1 MQKIVTIVALICAVA
16 FQVNAQNTESEI
28 LNFDP
33 LLQWGCSIAD
43 VQQHMQKKEWW
54 QDGNAQLEYWEDP
67 FQSWYKWYWVDAE
80 NQVTEQYLFET
91 EDGQNLRYVICIC
104 WNNNVSV
111 AKFIVTLYRQGFH
124 ITGENV
130 EFDGESFV
138 RFLSAD
144 GETEALYNTDADGY
158 SQAIYRPF
166 KSQPITEFPYSQG
179 FENGLDSWTV
189 IDANKDGY
197 TWAVRSNDDTDIT
210 AHSGDRIAASYSW
223 VEAPVQ
229 ADEYLVSPEIVLPAD
244 KKVTLSWWFCVNP
257 KYPEDKYEVML
268 WGNDTGRTTLV
279 DITPTAEQGDWT
291 QRTLDLSA
299 YAGQSIWLAFHH
311 YGYNNNYIAL
321 DDILITV
328 SDPTGIQNLTAED
341 VNSKSSNS
349 KWFDLQGRPLSGKPT
364 HCGLYINNGRKVAM
378 HK

>member
-111 AKFIVTLYRQGFH
+111 AKFILTLYRQGFH

-197 TWAVRSNDDTDIT
+197 TWAVCRLTN
-210 AHSGDRIAASYSW
+210 
-223 VEAPVQ
+223 
-229 ADEYLVSPEIVLPAD
+229 
-244 KKVTLSWWFCVNP
+244 
-257 KYPEDKYEVML
+257 
-268 WGNDTGRTTLV
+268 
-279 DITPTAEQGDWT
+279 
-291 QRTLDLSA
+291 
-299 YAGQSIWLAFHH
+299 IWSRL
-311 YGYNNNYIAL
+311 
-321 DDILITV
+321 
-328 SDPTGIQNLTAED
+328 
-341 VNSKSSNS
+341 K
-349 KWFDLQGRPLSGKPT
+349 
-364 HCGLYINNGRKVAM
+364 
-378 HK
+378 